1 MIHKRQ
7 VLTGLPFSVRVRN
20 MMIEDSAEGLARR
33 HWEIYREKQN
43 LVTIPEL
50 NFDNL
55 TSKNQES
62 MIATFQEMLDAG
74 DIVDT
79 REETC

>member
-1 MIHKRQ
+1 
-7 VLTGLPFSVRVRN
+7 
-20 MMIEDSAEGLARR
+20 MIEDSAEGLARR